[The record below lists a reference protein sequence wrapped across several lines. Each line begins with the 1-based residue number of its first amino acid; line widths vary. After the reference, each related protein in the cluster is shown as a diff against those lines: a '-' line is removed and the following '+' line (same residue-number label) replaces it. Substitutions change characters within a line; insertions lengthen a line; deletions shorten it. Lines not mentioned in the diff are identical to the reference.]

1 MGWRDGGRGLGDV
14 NQELEVLL
22 KENMVLYNIK
32 NNEKKSWVGEWGD
45 I

>member
-14 NQELEVLL
+14 KQELEVLL

-32 NNEKKSWVGEWGD
+32 NNEKKSWVGGWGD